1 MKSSKKIK
9 KAAIL
14 VAAGY
19 VARNVIKDSTPF
31 LKGVQ
36 TGILLEKQ
44 KNHLLNKDDKKDK
57 KHPSKKNRSLLERI
71 LLIHHVK

>member
-9 KAAIL
+9 RAAIL

-19 VARNVIKDSTPF
+19 VARNVIKDSAPF

-36 TGILLEKQ
+36 TGMLLEKQ

-57 KHPSKKNRSLLERI
+57 KHSSKKRPLLERI